1 MPLSPFLITSSNT
14 SNWARCNGSVVITA
28 SLQNLLQFS
37 ALCLW
42 PPICSQQLQEIG
54 RGSSKNDDLPRF
66 WSKISLNFELGVVK
80 KGRTIFRG
88 LLNPFGLYIIHWVAK
103 YSVGKW
109 LNCWGMKTCWGQHSS
124 TAGCPRAVH
133 ARFGE
138 GLMCIMMSTSRL
150 TLTPIICIP
159 YCTIKEI
166 TTAWWMVCRKGENSF
181 PKWFWRNQLQL
192 ALMIFSLSDKH
203 GWSHRWSQS
212 YTS

>member
-1 MPLSPFLITSSNT
+1 MVLWLLQL
-14 SNWARCNGSVVITA
+14 RCKTGCN
-28 SLQNLLQFS
+28 SLQFASGHLS
-37 ALCLW
+37 AV
-42 PPICSQQLQEIG
+42 
-54 RGSSKNDDLPRF
+54 SSCRKLVVAAQKTTTCQDFDPRF
-66 WSKISLNFELGVVK
+66 LWTLRREWWE

-124 TAGCPRAVH
+124 TAGCPRGVH

-166 TTAWWMVCRKGENSF
+166 TTAWWMVCKKGENSF
-181 PKWFWRNQLQL
+181 PKWFWRNHLQL

-203 GWSHRWSQS
+203 SRSHRWSQS